1 MRRTTTALLTVLLA
15 VAGAG
20 VVGCSDSDG
29 GDPKPS
35 ATVTKTATPS
45 LSTAEA
51 RAACVDAW
59 AQALLKDS
67 DLGVDEEPAE
77 CAGLPEG
84 DRLDRYMEGLQKRN
98 AINRG

>member
-1 MRRTTTALLTVLLA
+1 MRRTTALLAVLLA
-15 VAGAG
+15 AGAA
-20 VVGCSDSDG
+20 GCSTSG
-29 GDPKPS
+29 GDDPKPTV
-35 ATVTKTATPS
+35 TVTKTSAPS

-59 AQALLKDS
+59 AQALLKDA
-67 DLGVDEEPAE
+67 DLGMEAEPKE